1 MSASKAELQITTD
14 ANDEILKAKIA
25 EASSDIQ
32 AAIGYRLPSEEVRET
47 FWHDDGSRPRMR
59 VRCFGNPAETT
70 LFLKRTPVSRIAS
83 VTVDDLALNPTEY
96 RLDPEAGLLDRLT
109 SEGYPRAWC
118 FCKSVFVVY
127 TGGFILP
134 GNDGRNLDYGIEGAV
149 VALVSDYWAS
159 RGRDPTLRAETIPGV
174 IERQFWVG
182 AVGDPAMLPPR
193 VLASLSQFRR
203 PSVAVA

>member
-1 MSASKAELQITTD
+1 LSASKAELQITTD

-109 SEGYPRAWC
+109 
-118 FCKSVFVVY
+118 
-127 TGGFILP
+127 
-134 GNDGRNLDYGIEGAV
+134 
-149 VALVSDYWAS
+149 
-159 RGRDPTLRAETIPGV
+159 
-174 IERQFWVG
+174 
-182 AVGDPAMLPPR
+182 
-193 VLASLSQFRR
+193 
-203 PSVAVA
+203 